1 MSSIDGTQTDARPNE
16 SDLNGKG
23 LNDMGYITELR
34 KLVGTRPL
42 VMAGACVIV
51 VNDKQEVLLQ
61 LRQDNGCWGLAGG
74 ALEIGETLVETA
86 KRELREETG
95 LEAEHLELLNVY
107 SGDAFYYKYP
117 HGDEV
122 YNVISAFLC
131 TAYTGEIVRDPSE
144 VAELRFFAIDQLPEK
159 LNPPERPI
167 LMEFVQKQ
175 QTAHHVSI

>member
-1 MSSIDGTQTDARPNE
+1 MSPIDGTQTDARPNE

-86 KRELREETG
+86 KRELMEETG
-95 LEAEHLELLNVY
+95 LEAEQLELLNVY

-122 YNVISAFLC
+122 YNVITAFLC
-131 TAYTGEIVRDPSE
+131 TAYTGEIVLDPSE
-144 VAELRFFAIDQLPEK
+144 VAELRFFAIDQLPEN

-167 LMEFVQKQ
+167 LMEYGQKQ
-175 QTAHHVSI
+175 RTAHHVSI